1 MSIDNDSLID
11 DSSAIRDNM
20 TDTSTTNGSSNNDD
34 STMQYT
40 ANATDEDYSHTL
52 PIPPTPPSPST
63 AKSSFFS
70 RMSSMVYDRAHKK
83 AAALKETNTL
93 REAVDV
99 VRSASGGNA
108 NRDEDASEDGSE
120 DDSISNEEEE
130 EDADESVD
138 GEHDAQ
144 ETGDITTARS
154 PMKAVMGA
162 YSEFRTT
169 GRYQRKKEGADADSS
184 SISTNN
190 AESPRVGG
198 ADRVPGLGRLK
209 LNNLVSMVGTS
220 LTNTTNEDEKSI
232 ATAEEP
238 VTPKTTY
245 KRTNSYYEEAVKN
258 LLQPN
263 QRALFFGKGTMGV
276 ILKPTYLASWRG
288 KDGGGLV
295 SPSTKNKGG
304 VFIDALI
311 PGGHAERSK
320 VVFVG
325 DHVVKIGNVDVGNM
339 TLEEVVKTIA
349 DAERPSIMILMAEWD
364 IATVQTQEGKKRYFV
379 SPLDLAFGYVN
390 KIAVEGV
397 ESRKETHAAMSTRNS
412 LLDRD
417 DQDAEEVLF
426 GSDSPVKV
434 LNGGNHSQ
442 STETHMPNNT
452 AHADAAKDIP
462 QDNELE
468 SLFLHASQ
476 RTNGHEDGD
485 GDQATVNNKQ
495 HQYLPAILAR
505 AAFLNP
511 ILRSTL
517 HQAFKEC
524 CTDPR
529 KFNFLEHF
537 YSEYATNKEL
547 EARMK
552 CERDKANGKKVD
564 YAEDENDATSST
576 NQKKLL
582 DIYFRLIRFSN
593 EATVCSTKKLLE
605 SARLISDTF
614 LPDADIDINQNMQ
627 TVPEYV
633 AYIAFGGTE
642 NLQSLK
648 RALTDEDE
656 FFEDAD
662 HDGFH
667 KCREELGI
675 FLSNQSHFLAFLV
688 SDDCA
693 RMRAYLR
700 GTSPFVCVEPSLFL
714 NTSSTPASSSFL
726 LFAILHLVC
735 MKEPTDQIL
744 ETSDEYGNFIRMDTM
759 LTNQRNGKR
768 VAGSASILS
777 CPIFIMRNLNKSL
790 KQAAEGLVED
800 EMMGSYNNVLLYTK
814 LANDVRI
821 LWENFVSPVSGALV
835 LCSLSDATQ
844 SALDAFRN
852 LLSTALGP
860 STSKG
865 VLNSVPPS
873 PSLIKSLT
881 TEEFLIAL
889 QDLCDAL
896 IQDYCKD
903 IFPNLQRH
911 IFHEWAL
918 IEAANTTNPTNTLCK
933 LNEYLVPNVFDGLPR
948 GYAKKVLR
956 QIDLP
961 NGVSSHLPGPKRL
974 PSLGN
979 ESGELSDSYHLH
991 NADIAIVFSK
1001 QVEDDLPKPASDL
1014 SANSTTIH
1022 SNIQRHA
1029 CSFLHPK
1036 LQSNETGQVLY
1047 PVDIPDSFEEYMG
1060 SPPFRDRP
1068 FKGMLRIGDS
1078 NRRR

>member
-1 MSIDNDSLID
+1 MSSLG
-11 DSSAIRDNM
+11 SSA
-20 TDTSTTNGSSNNDD
+20 
-34 STMQYT
+34 
-40 ANATDEDYSHTL
+40 A
-52 PIPPTPPSPST
+52 PILEQ
-63 AKSSFFS
+63 
-70 RMSSMVYDRAHKK
+70 VYDRAHKK
-83 AAALKETNTL
+83 AVALKETNTL
-93 REAVDV
+93 REAVDA
-99 VRSASGGNA
+99 VRSAGGGTAKNGEEE
-108 NRDEDASEDGSE
+108 EDDGSE
-120 DDSISNEEEE
+120 DHSISNEEEE
-130 EDADESVD
+130 ENDADESV
-138 GEHDAQ
+138 HDDA
-144 ETGDITTARS
+144 EDTGDITAVRS
-154 PMKAVMGA
+154 PMQAVMGV

-169 GRYQRKKEGADADSS
+169 GRYQRKKEEADVDSS
-184 SISTNN
+184 SVSTNN
-190 AESPRVGG
+190 YVAESPRPVVGG

-209 LNNLVSMVGTS
+209 LNNLVSMVGNAANHTS
-220 LTNTTNEDEKSI
+220 RTNATNEDEKSS
-232 ATAEEP
+232 ATVEEP

-295 SPSTKNKGG
+295 SPTAKNKGG

-325 DHVVKIGNVDVGNM
+325 DHVVKIGNVDVRNM

-349 DAERPSIMILMAEWD
+349 EAERPSIMILMAEWD
-364 IATVQTQEGKKRYFV
+364 IATVQTQKEEEKKRYFV
-379 SPLDLAFGYVN
+379 SPLDLTFGYVN
-390 KIAVEGV
+390 KIAAEGV
-397 ESRKETHAAMSTRNS
+397 EGRKETHAVISTRNS
-412 LLDRD
+412 LLDED
-417 DQDAEEVLF
+417 DQDEVLF
-426 GSDSPVKV
+426 GPDSPIKV
-434 LNGGNHSQ
+434 LNGGNHNQ
-442 STETHMPNNT
+442 NTETPTLNNT
-452 AHADAAKDIP
+452 AHADAAKDAH

-468 SLFLHASQ
+468 SLLFHASQ
-476 RTNGHEDGD
+476 RTNGHEDND
-485 GDQATVNNKQ
+485 GNQPRVNNKH
-495 HQYLPAILAR
+495 HQSLPAILAR

-517 HQAFKEC
+517 HEAFKEC
-524 CTDPR
+524 CSDPR
-529 KFNFLEHF
+529 KANFLEHF
-537 YSEYATNKEL
+537 FSEYVTKKEL
-547 EARMK
+547 EARTK
-552 CERDKANGKKVD
+552 CERDKANGKKID
-564 YAEDENDATSST
+564 YVEDENDATSST

-582 DIYFRLIRFSN
+582 DIYFHLIRFRN
-593 EATVCSTKKLLE
+593 EATVCSTKQLLE
-605 SARLISDTF
+605 SARVISDKF
-614 LPDADIDINQNMQ
+614 LPDADNDISQNIQ

-667 KCREELGI
+667 QCREEIGV
-675 FLSNQSHFLAFLV
+675 FLSMQEHFLAFLV

-714 NTSSTPASSSFL
+714 NTSSTPASNSFL

-735 MKEPTDQIL
+735 MKEPTDQNL

-759 LTNQRNGKR
+759 LTNQRSGKR
-768 VAGSASILS
+768 VAGASSILS
-777 CPIFIMRNLNKSL
+777 CPIFIMRNLKKSL

-800 EMMGSYNNVLLYTK
+800 EMMGSCNNVLLYTK
-814 LANDVRI
+814 LANDVQI
-821 LWENFVSPVSGALV
+821 LWENFVSPVCGALD
-835 LCSLSDATQ
+835 LCSLSDDTQ
-844 SALDAFRN
+844 SALDAFRE
-852 LLSTALGP
+852 LLSTALGV

-865 VLNSVPPS
+865 VLNIVSSS
-873 PSLIKSLT
+873 PSLIKSFT
-881 TEEFLIAL
+881 TEQFLTAL
-889 QDLCDAL
+889 QALCDAL

-918 IEAANTTNPTNTLCK
+918 TEAANTNSASTLCK
-933 LNEYLVPNVFDGLPR
+933 LNEYLAPNVFKGLPR

-956 QIDLP
+956 QIELP
-961 NGVSSHLPGPKRL
+961 TGVSLHLPGPKKL
-974 PSLGN
+974 PSIGN
-979 ESGELSDSYHLH
+979 ESEEPSDSYHLH

-1001 QVEDDLPKPASDL
+1001 QAEEDDLPKPASDL
-1014 SANSTTIH
+1014 STDSTTIH

-1029 CSFLHPK
+1029 CSFLHPDV
-1036 LQSNETGQVLY
+1036 QSNETAQVLY
-1047 PVDIPDSFEEYMG
+1047 PSDIPDSFEEYMG

-1068 FKGMLRIGDS
+1068 FKGMLRIGDN
-1078 NRRR
+1078 NRMR